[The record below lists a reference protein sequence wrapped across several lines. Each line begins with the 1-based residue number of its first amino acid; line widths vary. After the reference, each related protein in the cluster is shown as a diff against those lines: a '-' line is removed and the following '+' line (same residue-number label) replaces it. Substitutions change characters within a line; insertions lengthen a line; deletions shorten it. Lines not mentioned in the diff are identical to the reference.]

1 MDSNLVFIA
10 DEARLLKMK
19 DVAKILNISKS
30 LAYRLIQTC
39 EIHFVRVN
47 SAIRVRL
54 SDLNE
59 FIKTRFISIDKKL
72 EEQPITK

>member
-30 LAYRLIQTC
+30 LAYRLTQTG
-39 EIHFVRVN
+39 EIPVVKVN
-47 SAIRVRL
+47 SAVRVRL

-59 FIKTRFISIDKKL
+59 FIKTRFISMDKKI
-72 EEQPITK
+72 EEQPVTK